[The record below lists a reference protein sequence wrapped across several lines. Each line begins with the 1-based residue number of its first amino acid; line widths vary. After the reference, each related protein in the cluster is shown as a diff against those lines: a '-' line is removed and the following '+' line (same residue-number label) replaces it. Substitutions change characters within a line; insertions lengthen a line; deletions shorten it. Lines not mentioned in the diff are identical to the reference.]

1 MDDNYKK
8 YIKYKNKYN
17 KIVGGSKIFDLDKK
31 SEYTKGELH
40 ENIEKVYKKYGENIK
55 IKYKDLILDVELK
68 KIKLLNNQE
77 IYQMM
82 YDIKKRTYDLTP
94 FIIEFI
100 DPITMEK
107 NNTTYISNIHRTEK
121 ISGSEMVKICLRINE
136 VLGAEK
142 TILGDGT
149 KVVCEVNK
157 EEMDLSYLK
166 LLERKKTFYMNLG
179 FDYEI
184 TKDRFFHVRIEDK
197 EEFRK
202 KINETID
209 NIRRIKTEEIIE
221 EYEKTMELLVKMIK
235 ENYKEKIE
243 MKKSVWNP
251 IYKDIYIENPES
263 KIIEIIEESKKVLD
277 VLNKYREIE
286 YLYEIMIKIF
296 KKKCD
301 EYVVIT
307 KYIVENMRTKIKYG
321 KEKIERKYVKD
332 FSLLV
337 DLRYIW
343 YSYIFV

>member
-1 MDDNYKK
+1 
-8 YIKYKNKYN
+8 
-17 KIVGGSKIFDLDKK
+17 
-31 SEYTKGELH
+31 
-40 ENIEKVYKKYGENIK
+40 
-55 IKYKDLILDVELK
+55 
-68 KIKLLNNQE
+68 
-77 IYQMM
+77 MM
-82 YDIKKRTYDLTP
+82 YDIKKRTYELTP

-149 KVVCEVNK
+149 KVVCELNK

-184 TKDRFFHVRIEDK
+184 TKDRFFHMRIEDK
-197 EEFRK
+197 DEFTK

-209 NIRRIKTEEIIE
+209 KIRSIKTEEIIE
-221 EYEKTMELLVKMIK
+221 EYEKTMELVVRMIR

-251 IYKDIYIENPES
+251 IYKDIYIENPEN
-263 KIIEIIEESKKVLD
+263 KIMEILEECKKVLD

-286 YLYEIMIKIF
+286 YLYEVMIKIF
-296 KKKCD
+296 KEKCD

-307 KYIVENMRTKIKYG
+307 KYIVENTRTKIKYG
-321 KEKIERKYVKD
+321 KEKIRRKYVKD

-343 YSYIFV
+343 YSYKF